1 MKFLSEFLP
10 LIIFYISYNFY
21 GDIIIATG
29 ILVFTTLISTAML
42 YLANKEVSPMLLI
55 ATAFLAVMGG
65 ITYFT
70 GDPTY
75 IKMKPTIVNLLF
87 ASVLL
92 GAIILKKPLLQ
103 KIFGNAFVMDANKW
117 HKLSIAWCM
126 FLVFNAGLNEYV
138 WRNYSESTWVNFKAF
153 GLMGISIVFSIITV
167 FYMVRN
173 IKPEED
179 TKVAEAEQ

>member
-10 LIIFYISYNFY
+10 LIIFYFSYNFY

-29 ILVFTTLISTAML
+29 ILVFVSIISTCAL
-42 YLANKEVSPMLLI
+42 YLAHKQVSAMLLV

-75 IKMKPTIVNLLF
+75 IKMKPTIVNLIFATILF
-87 ASVLL
+87 I
-92 GAIILKKPLLQ
+92 AIILKKPLLQ
-103 KIFGNAFVMDANKW
+103 KIFGSAFEMAEEKW
-117 HKLSIAWCM
+117 HKLSVLWCM

-138 WRNYSESTWVNFKAF
+138 WRNYSENTWVNFKAF
-153 GLMGISIVFSIITV
+153 GLMGISVIFSIVTV
-167 FYMVRN
+167 IYMVKN
-173 IKPEED
+173 MKQPEEA
-179 TKVAEAEQ
+179 TVKVE